1 MHILYRGENQIEMN
15 HFIFEKD
22 ERIQRKWD
30 SEAKII
36 NSKNRDDRAIFN
48 SIVSGNCQVSIILKL
63 HHINLLLL
71 FHKQTPIYTKTGHHP
86 RE

>member
-30 SEAKII
+30 SE
-36 NSKNRDDRAIFN
+36 D
-48 SIVSGNCQVSIILKL
+48 
-63 HHINLLLL
+63 
-71 FHKQTPIYTKTGHHP
+71 
-86 RE
+86 